1 MKKKIL
7 FALFIFT
14 IVMSSCVT
22 HRTLYINQLTVGMTV
37 AQVEATYGPPRRV
50 LESKRMADGHLYAT
64 EYRNYNGDVYALEF
78 WDDYLVGYEY
88 LYEERYVAPVA
99 PPAYRPVYGTKVV
112 VIRQSNNRPSQR
124 PPQNVRPPANN
135 NRPNN
140 RPNNNNNNN
149 NNSRPNQ
156 STRPSEQTRPSG
168 GSTNPSRTR
177 GDASSSDNGGA
188 TNNTN
193 TTGNETRTGRTR

>member
-149 NNSRPNQ
+149 SRPNQ
-156 STRPSEQTRPSG
+156 STRPTEQTRPSG